1 MRLLTTTFRAVK
13 SPNLNLN
20 LNPSPKPNPLIPPL
34 ASESS
39 AIAES
44 KSKQKAWC
52 VYLILST
59 NAPIK
64 TYVGVTNNFSR
75 RLKQHN
81 GELSGGAKAS
91 RAGRPWVCAC
101 LIQGFNDQSEACEF
115 ESKWKMVSRKLP
127 RKKKNEEADADGCSL
142 ALLQHRQTA
151 LKKVTC
157 SLDCSHLEIEWQ
169 MSTS

>member
-13 SPNLNLN
+13 SPNQNI
-20 LNPSPKPNPLIPPL
+20 NPNPNPKPRSLKPPL
-34 ASESS
+34 SLESS
-39 AIAES
+39 AVAKS
-44 KSKQKAWC
+44 KSKEKAWC

-101 LIQGFNDQSEACEF
+101 LIRGFNDQSEASEF
-115 ESKWKMVSRKLP
+115 ESKWKMMSRKLP
-127 RKKKNEEADADGCSL
+127 RKRKNKEADDCSL
-142 ALLQHRQTA
+142 TLLQHRETA
-151 LKKVTC
+151 LNKVSG
-157 SLDCSHLEIEWQ
+157 SLDCSLLEIEWQ

>member
-1 MRLLTTTFRAVK
+1 MRLLTSTFRSVK
-13 SPNLNLN
+13 HPI
-20 LNPSPKPNPLIPPL
+20 PIPIPIPDPKPNIVKPLLP
-34 ASESS
+34 SESS
-39 AIAES
+39 AVAKS
-44 KSKQKAWC
+44 KSELKAWC

-59 NAPIK
+59 NSPIK

-101 LIQGFNDQSEACEF
+101 IVRGFNDQSEACEF
-115 ESKWKMVSRKLP
+115 EFKWKMASRKLP
-127 RKKKNEEADADGCSL
+127 RKKKNKEADDCSL
-142 ALLQHRQTA
+142 TLLQHRQTA
-151 LKKVTC
+151 LNKVKGI
-157 SLDCSHLEIEWQ
+157 LDCSHLEIEWQ

>member
-1 MRLLTTTFRAVK
+1 MRLLTASFRAAK
-13 SPNLNLN
+13 SPYLI
-20 LNPSPKPNPLIPPL
+20 LNPNPNPKSISLNPPL
-34 ASESS
+34 SSESS
-39 AIAES
+39 AGAKS
-44 KSKQKAWC
+44 KSKEMTWC

-101 LIQGFNDQSEACEF
+101 LIRGFNDRSEACEF
-115 ESKWKMVSRKLP
+115 DSKWKMVSRKLP
-127 RKKKNEEADADGCSL
+127 RKRKNKEADDCSPM
-142 ALLQHRQTA
+142 LLQHRETS
-151 LKKVTC
+151 LNKVIG
-157 SLDCSHLEIEWQ
+157 SLDCGHLEIEWQ

>member
-13 SPNLNLN
+13 SPNPIPN
-20 LNPSPKPNPLIPPL
+20 PKPNPLIPPPSS
-34 ASESS
+34 SESS
-39 AIAES
+39 AVA

-101 LIQGFNDQSEACEF
+101 LIRGFDNQSEACEF

-127 RKKKNEEADADGCSL
+127 RKKRDKEADDCSL
-142 ALLQHRQTA
+142 TLLQHRQTA
-151 LKKVTC
+151 LNKVKGL
-157 SLDCSHLEIEWQ
+157 LDCSHLEIEWQ